1 MREGFVDF
9 SKVKLKKVKVEK
21 IYDEEE
27 KHRESAVV
35 RSETK
40 SLAELTNVF
49 EGGFRKKTTKV
60 KRTVLEE
67 GNMNEINEGLKGQN
81 FTKSKT
87 LRSNNKLKLPSAFDN
102 TSQRDEF
109 KRLPTF
115 NGKPIKPRLHKHLPK
130 QEFEQEVKK
139 IFKESD
145 KDKDEIL

>member
-1 MREGFVDF
+1 VLRNDNEVFEEFAKGNISKEDITQMREGFVDF
-9 SKVKLKKVKVEK
+9 SKVKLNKVKVEK

-27 KHRESAVV
+27 VERKSAVI

-81 FTKSKT
+81 FTK
-87 LRSNNKLKLPSAFDN
+87 
-102 TSQRDEF
+102 
-109 KRLPTF
+109 
-115 NGKPIKPRLHKHLPK
+115 
-130 QEFEQEVKK
+130 
-139 IFKESD
+139 
-145 KDKDEIL
+145 